1 MNVASLKMGSV
12 ILALSLCAVSARGD
26 VVIGNFEGA
35 AEAGWG
41 EWNGGVQ
48 PFTSIISV
56 SNEAATLGTGSVK
69 IVQAG
74 WDQNLAFSA
83 DGPTRAA
90 FMAHDQLMFDVIYPA
105 TTTSGWAQIFDVA
118 INSQYGGFVGT
129 SFSGDGAGWGSTG
142 GGSITKTY
150 TYDYSSGS
158 GATNHKADWLAN
170 GAPGWIELIFATN
183 NDGVHDTFYV
193 DNVRLVSVPEPAS
206 LGAIAIGATLL
217 GRRRRD

>member
-1 MNVASLKMGSV
+1 MLRAWKSGIAV
-12 ILALSLCAVSARGD
+12 LALSVCAAGAGAD

-35 AEAGWG
+35 AEPGWG

-56 SNEAATLGTGSVK
+56 TSEAATLGTGSIK
-69 IVQAG
+69 IVQSG

-90 FMAHDQLMFDVIYPA
+90 FMAHDQLKFDVIYPA
-105 TTTSGWAQIFDVA
+105 TTTDGWAQIFDLA

-129 SFSGDGAGWGSTG
+129 SYTADGAGWGPG
-142 GGSITKTY
+142 GGGAITKTY
-150 TYDYSSGS
+150 TYDYSSGT
-158 GATNHKADWLAN
+158 GATNHKAAWLAN

-183 NDGVHDTFYV
+183 NDGVHTTFYI

-206 LGAIAIGATLL
+206 LGAIAL
-217 GRRRRD
+217 GVTMLRRRRA